1 MYNMKNI
8 KTFESFTAKDE
19 QVNEAKSTIKIS
31 FRFNDSD
38 DAETFC
44 DAYGIKHRGSNY
56 AEGEVDVK
64 LIADMVQDLTEV
76 YGVKNLRAE

>member
-1 MYNMKNI
+1 MKNI
-8 KTFESFTAKDE
+8 KTFESFIANSE
-19 QVNEAKSTIKIS
+19 QVNEAKSTIEIS

-56 AEGEVDVK
+56 VKGEVDIK

-76 YGVKNLRAE
+76 YGVKNFSAE